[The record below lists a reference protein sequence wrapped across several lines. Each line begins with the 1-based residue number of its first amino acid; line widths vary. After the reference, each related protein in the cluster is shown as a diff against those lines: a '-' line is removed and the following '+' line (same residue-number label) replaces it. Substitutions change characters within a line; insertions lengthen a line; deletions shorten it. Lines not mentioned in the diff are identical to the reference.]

1 MFRYGMRLFGTPVLA
16 LALVLAVF
24 TSPATAQS
32 KLRVAYGDVPSAESL
47 NLLIALEQI
56 KARGVEVELLTVK
69 SEDLA
74 VQAVANG
81 QADVGVGTPYA
92 AMQRL
97 KVPLRFFY
105 QLSTLRFFPVVNGE
119 FYKSWKDL
127 DGQEFVVHSRGSG
140 TEAIIKLMAQKHG
153 ITFKNLSY
161 VPGSEVRALALLR
174 GNIKATIVD
183 SANRRFIEREAPGKF
198 IFLST
203 GDTKAT
209 DDALFARQ
217 EWLERNAQVADIVV
231 EEFLKVWREVK
242 KNPAFVA
249 EARAK
254 YGLLKDLPADLEKDI
269 VPYYQEAA
277 EAGVYPVDGGG
288 VEAVKNDFAFFTL
301 SGAIQGDPNTLK
313 VEDFWN
319 LEPLNRAIQKLGRQA
334 RLERP
339 GTLAR

>member
-1 MFRYGMRLFGTPVLA
+1 MSRYGTRLFGAPVLA
-16 LALVLAVF
+16 LALVLAVLV
-24 TSPATAQS
+24 SSAAAQS
-32 KLRVAYGDVPSAESL
+32 TVRVAYGDVPSAESL

-56 KARGVEVELLTVK
+56 KARGVKVDLLTVK

-74 VQAVANG
+74 VQAVASG

-105 QLSTLRFFPVVNGE
+105 QLSTLRFFPVVNAE
-119 FYKSWKDL
+119 FYKTWKDL

-140 TEAIIKLMAQKHG
+140 TEAIMKLMAQKHG

-198 IFLST
+198 VFLST

-217 EWLERNAQVADIVV
+217 EWLDQNARSADIVV
-231 EEFLKVWREVK
+231 EEFLKTWRAVK
-242 KNPAFVA
+242 KDPKFVA

-254 YGLLKDLPADLEKDI
+254 YGLLKDLPADLAKDI
-269 VPYYQEAA
+269 VPYYTEAA

-288 VEAVKNDFAFFTL
+288 SAAVKNDFAFFTL
-301 SGAIQGDPNTLK
+301 SGAIQGDPATLK
-313 VEDFWN
+313 VEDFWD
-319 LEPLNRAIQKLGRQA
+319 LRPLDRAVQKLGRSA
-334 RLERP
+334 A
-339 GTLAR
+339 LAR